1 MNVKKRSKK
10 LLIQQK
16 DALENLNQTLE
27 NRVMVETENRRKSEQ
42 VMHEQ
47 SKLAAM
53 GQMLTAISHQWR
65 QPLNTL
71 GLVIQDM
78 LDEHAE
84 KGISDEYLQEAVAK
98 PLNLYS
104 ICLQPLMIFCDLV
117 KSDGTDTHFNIYEAV
132 QEVTALV
139 EEHYS
144 ELGIFIE
151 RLKSAEQD
159 SSDLIVTG
167 DQGVFK
173 QVMLNLL
180 ANSKDAI
187 SARLDSGKISRGTIS
202 INIQLDGENIIVEVV
217 DNGGGVS
224 EKIMARIFEP
234 YFTTKDP
241 STGTGIG
248 LYMSKIFIEEH
259 MNGKVS
265 VSNTGDGASLK
276 IQIAKVSL

>member
-1 MNVKKRSKK
+1 M
-10 LLIQQK
+10 
-16 DALENLNQTLE
+16 
-27 NRVMVETENRRKSEQ
+27 
-42 VMHEQ
+42 
-47 SKLAAM
+47 
-53 GQMLTAISHQWR
+53 
-65 QPLNTL
+65 
-71 GLVIQDM
+71 
-78 LDEHAE
+78 
-84 KGISDEYLQEAVAK
+84 
-98 PLNLYS
+98 
-104 ICLQPLMIFCDLV
+104 
-117 KSDGTDTHFNIYEAV
+117 
-132 QEVTALV
+132 

-241 STGTGIG
+241 STGTGGIG